1 MKEGTLDR
9 KQEYFSPMTEQ
20 FELKQNSFDYNLSK
34 EDRKLSREFS
44 GNKNLQFK
52 ELAPANQPAAATKR
66 NSRQVRFV
74 SFENQ
79 DVKVNSKD
87 TNNPSLKQ

>member
-34 EDRKLSREFS
+34 EERKLSKELS

-52 ELAPANQPAAATKR
+52 ELAPAN
-66 NSRQVRFV
+66 
-74 SFENQ
+74 
-79 DVKVNSKD
+79 
-87 TNNPSLKQ
+87 